1 MGPFYFSVWPKER
14 VSLGAGM
21 GQNSIPQGN
30 FTSMGY
36 FLSKDGRV
44 FADITKGTTG
54 KDVSLELKEMDK
66 EDFRKKVK
74 TFL

>member
-1 MGPFYFSVWPKER
+1 
-14 VSLGAGM
+14 
-21 GQNSIPQGN
+21 
-30 FTSMGY
+30 MGY
-36 FLSKDGRV
+36 FLS
-44 FADITKGTTG
+44 

>member
-1 MGPFYFSVWPKER
+1 
-14 VSLGAGM
+14 
-21 GQNSIPQGN
+21 
-30 FTSMGY
+30 MGY
-36 FLSKDGRV
+36 FLSKDGRI
-44 FADITKGTTG
+44 FADIAKANTD

>member
-1 MGPFYFSVWPKER
+1 
-14 VSLGAGM
+14 
-21 GQNSIPQGN
+21 
-30 FTSMGY
+30 MGY

-54 KDVSLELKEMDK
+54 KDISLELKEMAK

-74 TFL
+74 DFL